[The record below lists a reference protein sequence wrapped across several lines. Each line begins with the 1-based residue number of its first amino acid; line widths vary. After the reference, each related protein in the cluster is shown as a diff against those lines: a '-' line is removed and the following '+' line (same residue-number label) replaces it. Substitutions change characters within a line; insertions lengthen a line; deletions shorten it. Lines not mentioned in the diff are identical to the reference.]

1 MEVWVNLRCCIQRY
15 HFQAM
20 EEFLVAQVFESSD
33 LIICYNFQA
42 LTMCSCNR
50 KWANCFKYLIIFFNF
65 ITPFQLFK
73 ATKKYQFETEVP
85 CHCLYLGVR
94 YDL

>member
-1 MEVWVNLRCCIQRY
+1 MVVWVNLRYCIQRY
-15 HFQAM
+15 HFQTM

-42 LTMCSCNR
+42 LTVCSCNR
-50 KWANCFKYLIIFFNF
+50 KRSNCFNYLIIFLILSSHFNF
-65 ITPFQLFK
+65 QGYK
-73 ATKKYQFETEVP
+73 EVA